1 MSDKPEAAGRKP
13 IADNRNAR
21 RLYEFVET
29 LEAGLALQGGEVKA
43 LRAGHVSFKDGYVD
57 FKDGEAFLVG
67 VHITPYD
74 KTSEFDRPDP
84 ERPRK
89 LLLHRREIKRLTG
102 KTEEQGMTLVPL
114 SLYFKNGKVKVELGL
129 GRGRK
134 SYDKRAEIAKRD
146 VNRDIERELKERQRN

>member
-1 MSDKPEAAGRKP
+1 MSDKPEAVGRKP

-29 LEAGLALQGGEVKA
+29 LEAGLALQGAEVKS

-89 LLLHRREIKRLTG
+89 LLLHRREIERLQA
-102 KTEEQGMTLVPL
+102 KVEQKGLTVIPAR
-114 SLYFKNGKVKVELGL
+114 LYFT
-129 GRGRK
+129 RGRVK
-134 SYDKRAEIAKRD
+134 LEIALAKGKKLHDRRD
-146 VNRDIERELKERQRN
+146 DLKQKDIARDTARQLAQYK

>member
-29 LEAGLALQGGEVKA
+29 LEAGLELQGAEVKS

-57 FKDGEAFLVG
+57 FQDGQAFLVG

-89 LLLHRREIKRLTG
+89 LLLHRREIERLQA
-102 KTEEQGMTLVPL
+102 KVEQKGLTVIPAR
-114 SLYFKNGKVKVELGL
+114 LYFT
-129 GRGRK
+129 RGRIK
-134 SYDKRAEIAKRD
+134 LEIALAKGKKLHDRRD
-146 VNRDIERELKERQRN
+146 DLKQKDIARDTARQLAQYK

>member
-29 LEAGLALQGGEVKA
+29 LEAGLALQGGEVKS
-43 LRAGHVSFKDGYVD
+43 LRQGHVSFKDGYVD

-89 LLLHRREIKRLTG
+89 LLLHRREIERLQA
-102 KTEEQGMTLVPL
+102 KVEQKGLTVIPAR
-114 SLYFKNGKVKVELGL
+114 LYFT
-129 GRGRK
+129 RGRVK
-134 SYDKRAEIAKRD
+134 LEIALAKGKKLHDRRD
-146 VNRDIERELKERQRN
+146 DLKQKDIARDTARQLAQYK

>member
-29 LEAGLALQGGEVKA
+29 LEAGLALQGAEVKS

-89 LLLHRREIKRLTG
+89 LLLHRREIERLQA
-102 KTEEQGMTLVPL
+102 KVEQKGLTVIPAR
-114 SLYFKNGKVKVELGL
+114 LYFT
-129 GRGRK
+129 RGRVK
-134 SYDKRAEIAKRD
+134 LEIALAKGKKLHDRRD
-146 VNRDIERELKERQRN
+146 DLKQKDIARDTARQLAQYK